1 MARRG
6 LVPSTA
12 TAALLLC
19 LRALRMEKEEPGKRK
34 CRRWALRASVGE
46 LKAAFGRVVACLGR
60 AEATRGHGDLH
71 AARGV

>member
-1 MARRG
+1 M
-6 LVPSTA
+6 PSTA

-46 LKAAFGRVVACLGR
+46 LKAALGRVVAYLGR
-60 AEATRGHGDLH
+60 VEVTRGHGDLH
-71 AARGV
+71 VARGV